1 MKKSSLRHFFL
12 IFCSIAGIAGIFSIR
27 MMDPRGTASR
37 DGISMDTVVRMTA
50 SAAKTES
57 ELGEILDGAFGLLA
71 DMEKKFS
78 MRDPDSE
85 ISAINAAAGAEWVK
99 ISRDTYAVLASSIN
113 AARLT
118 DGAFDPTVGAVT
130 LMWQKKLAENKIPG
144 DGEISEAVMKT
155 GFAKLSLSAPDG
167 VFLDIPGGMIDLGG
181 VAKGHASAAVRDYL
195 REKGVTSA
203 LIDLGGNVVAMGGRA
218 ERGETER
225 APWRVGIQHPAKPRG
240 TPICVLEIS
249 EGAVVT
255 AGVYERF
262 REVGGRRYTH
272 IFDPKTGRP
281 VDGELE
287 SVTVVSNDPAQADAL
302 STAFMVMGERDATR
316 LLSIIPG
323 CDAVFVS
330 RGAAGYRIT
339 ATAGLEG
346 MLHPSEGEAPVEF
359 FDGPG
364 GNIASRTAENNMS
377 PRHSVNSHRAAPLIC
392 RISANSPMPRIT
404 PGKCSSPSLW

>member
-1 MKKSSLRHFFL
+1 
-12 IFCSIAGIAGIFSIR
+12 
-27 MMDPRGTASR
+27 
-37 DGISMDTVVRMTA
+37 MTA

-57 ELGEILDGAFGLLA
+57 ELGEILEGAFGLLA

-85 ISAINAAAGAEWVK
+85 ISAINAAAGAEWAK
-99 ISRDTYAVLASSIN
+99 ISRETYAVLAASAN

-118 DGAFDPTVGAVT
+118 DGAFDPTIGPVT
-130 LMWQKKLAENKIPG
+130 LLWQNRLAEGKIPD

-167 VFLDIPGGMIDLGG
+167 AFLDIPGGAIDLGG
-181 VAKGHASAAVRDYL
+181 VAKGYASAVIRDYL

-203 LIDLGGNVVAMGGRA
+203 LIDLGGNVVTMGGRS

-240 TPICVLEIS
+240 EPICVLEIS

-262 REVGGRRYTH
+262 GEVGGRRYTH
-272 IFDPKTGRP
+272 IFVPKTGRP

-287 SVTVVSNDPAQADAL
+287 SATVVSNDPALADAL
-302 STAFMVMGERDATR
+302 STAFMAMAEHEALR
-316 LLSIIPG
+316 LLPVIPG

-330 RGAAGYRIT
+330 RHADGYRIT

-346 MLHPSEGEAPVEF
+346 ALRPSAGESPVEF
-359 FDGPG
+359 FDT
-364 GNIASRTAENNMS
+364 R
-377 PRHSVNSHRAAPLIC
+377 
-392 RISANSPMPRIT
+392 
-404 PGKCSSPSLW
+404 

>member
-1 MKKSSLRHFFL
+1 MGIGGRFAMKKSNMRHFFL
-12 IFCSIAGIAGIFSIR
+12 IFCSIAGIAGIFAIR
-27 MMDPRGTASR
+27 MMDPRKTVSR
-37 DGISMDTVVRMTA
+37 DGISMDTVVRVTA

-57 ELGEILDGAFGLLA
+57 ELGEILEGAFAMLA
-71 DMEKKFS
+71 DIEKKFS
-78 MRDPDSE
+78 MRLPDSE
-85 ISAINAAAGAEWVK
+85 ISMLNAAAGAEWAK
-99 ISRDTYAVLASSIN
+99 ISRDTYAVLAASVN

-118 DGAFDPTVGAVT
+118 DGAFDPTIGAVT
-130 LMWQKKLAENKIPG
+130 LLWQNMLADGKIPG
-144 DGEISEAVMKT
+144 DYEISEAVMKT

-167 VFLDIPGGMIDLGG
+167 AFLDIPGGAIDLGG
-181 VAKGHASAAVRDYL
+181 VAKGYASAEVRDYL

-262 REVGGRRYTH
+262 NEVGGRRYTH
-272 IFDPKTGRP
+272 IFVPQTGRP

-287 SVTVVSNDPAQADAL
+287 SATVVSNDPTQADAL
-302 STAFMVMGERDATR
+302 STAFMVMGEHEALR
-316 LLSIIPG
+316 LLSVIPG

-330 RGAAGYRIT
+330 RRADGYRTT

-346 MLHPSEGEAPVEF
+346 MLRPAAGEAPVEF
-359 FDGPG
+359 ID
-364 GNIASRTAENNMS
+364 AR
-377 PRHSVNSHRAAPLIC
+377 
-392 RISANSPMPRIT
+392 
-404 PGKCSSPSLW
+404 

>member
-1 MKKSSLRHFFL
+1 
-12 IFCSIAGIAGIFSIR
+12 
-27 MMDPRGTASR
+27 
-37 DGISMDTVVRMTA
+37 MDTVVRMTA
-50 SAAKTES
+50 SAAKSEA
-57 ELGEILDGAFGLLA
+57 ELGEILEGAFGLL
-71 DMEKKFS
+71 DEMEQKFS

-85 ISAINAAAGAEWVK
+85 ISAVNAASGAEWVK
-99 ISRDTYAVLASSIN
+99 ISRDTYAVLASSVN

-118 DGAFDPTVGAVT
+118 GGAFDPTVGALT
-130 LMWQKKLAENKIPG
+130 LLWQRRLADGKIPE
-144 DGEISEAVMKT
+144 DGEITEAVRKT
-155 GFAKLSLSAPDG
+155 GFRKLLLSAPDG
-167 VFLDIPGGMIDLGG
+167 AFLDIPGGSVDLGG
-181 VAKGHASAAVRDYL
+181 IAKGYASAAVRDYL
-195 REKGVTSA
+195 REKGITSA

-240 TPICVLEIS
+240 APICVLDIS
-249 EGAVVT
+249 EGAVIT

-272 IFDPKTGRP
+272 IFVPETGRP

-302 STAFMVMGERDATR
+302 STAFMVMGEREALR

-330 RGAAGYRIT
+330 RGARRADAYRIT

-346 MLHPSEGEAPVEF
+346 MLQPSASEAPVEF
-359 FDGPG
+359 YD
-364 GNIASRTAENNMS
+364 AR
-377 PRHSVNSHRAAPLIC
+377 
-392 RISANSPMPRIT
+392 
-404 PGKCSSPSLW
+404 

>member
-1 MKKSSLRHFFL
+1 MKKSGLRHIFL
-12 IFCSIAGIAGIFSIR
+12 IFCSLAGIAGIFSIR
-27 MMDPRGTASR
+27 MMDPRRTVSR
-37 DGISMDTVVRMTA
+37 DGMSMDTVVRMTA

-57 ELGEILDGAFGLLA
+57 ELGGILDGAFGLLA
-71 DMEKKFS
+71 EMEKKFS

-85 ISAINAAAGAEWVK
+85 ISAINAASGAKWVK

-113 AARLT
+113 ASRLT

-130 LMWQKKLAENKIPG
+130 LLWQNMLADGEIPD

-167 VFLDIPGGMIDLGG
+167 AFLDIPGGAIDLGG
-181 VAKGHASAAVRDYL
+181 IAKGYASAALRDYL

-203 LIDLGGNVVAMGGRA
+203 LIDLGGNVVVMGGRA

-225 APWRVGIQHPAKPRG
+225 TPWRVGIQHPAKPRG
-240 TPICVLEIS
+240 APICVLEIS

-272 IFDPKTGRP
+272 ILVPKTGRP

-287 SVTVVSNDPAQADAL
+287 SATAVSNNPAQADAL
-302 STAFMVMGERDATR
+302 STAFMVMGERDALR
-316 LLSIIPG
+316 LLSILPG
-323 CDAVFVS
+323 VDAVFVS
-330 RGAAGYRIT
+330 RDARRASGYRIT
-339 ATAGLEG
+339 ATAGLG
-346 MLHPSEGEAPVEF
+346 SMLRTPDELPIEF
-359 FDGPG
+359 ADV
-364 GNIASRTAENNMS
+364 R
-377 PRHSVNSHRAAPLIC
+377 
-392 RISANSPMPRIT
+392 
-404 PGKCSSPSLW
+404 